1 MGVAY
6 KSEYGICLY
15 FLSIFSHAI
24 LSLGYSCSGE
34 HILVVGGNARAKV
47 LDRDGHEVM
56 TCVKGYQYIVD
67 TASTDV
73 RIYTCST
80 VLYRTRS
87 CNTPPGVQAVE
98 DGQPKYTVDQ
108 I

>member
-1 MGVAY
+1 MFVRFTDHSCYVTHLRQVLFVAR
-6 KSEYGICLY
+6 SICY
-15 FLSIFSHAI
+15 SHTI
-24 LSLGYSCSGE
+24 LSLDYNCTGE
-34 HILVVGGNARAKV
+34 NILIVGGNARAKV

-73 RIYTCST
+73 SI
-80 VLYRTRS
+80 
-87 CNTPPGVQAVE
+87 G
-98 DGQPKYTVDQ
+98 